1 MLYIQWDQNKRLV
14 IFHFDANIK
23 YQPLKHLN
31 VWGVGGCSIGYCESK
46 HTTITRLLSISNPN
60 MLWSCNLSHTSQ
72 VVFLWL
78 IGMQWSFRA
87 SHPHTQKF
95 IDIEIW
101 LCKWASCLLLLVLC
115 FVFFFFFGCEHWPT
129 LHLIVR
135 SVQILLGL
143 CVVGTCSHENYFT
156 LSVGV
161 CVWEIFHLHR
171 LYFILFFNLQN
182 RVTSFLSESFFFNF
196 IFLVSIS

>member
-1 MLYIQWDQNKRLV
+1 MCGSRWLLHWVLWEQTYYIT
-14 IFHFDANIK
+14 
-23 YQPLKHLN
+23 
-31 VWGVGGCSIGYCESK
+31 C
-46 HTTITRLLSISNPN
+46 LLSISNPN

-115 FVFFFFFGCEHWPT
+115 FVFFCILYFFFW
-129 LHLIVR
+129 VR
-135 SVQILLGL
+135 ALAQPPFDSPFCSDFTWFVCCGHMFPWELLRLECG
-143 CVVGTCSHENYFT
+143 
-156 LSVGV
+156 
-161 CVWEIFHLHR
+161 CVWERFSIYTDFIF
-171 LYFILFFNLQN
+171 IFFNLQN
-182 RVTSFLSESFFFNF
+182 KVTSFLSESFFVNF

>member
-1 MLYIQWDQNKRLV
+1 V
-14 IFHFDANIK
+14 
-23 YQPLKHLN
+23 
-31 VWGVGGCSIGYCESK
+31 GVGGCLLHWVLWEQTYY
-46 HTTITRLLSISNPN
+46 ITRLLSISNPN

-72 VVFLWL
+72 AMFLWL

-87 SHPHTQKF
+87 SQPHTQKL

-115 FVFFFFFGCEHWPT
+115 FVLFCFVFFFGCEHWPT
-129 LHLIVR
+129 HHLIVR

-143 CVVGTCSHENYFT
+143 CVVVGTCSHENYFT
-156 LSVGV
+156 LSV
-161 CVWEIFHLHR
+161 CACERDFPFTRTLF
-171 LYFILFFNLQN
+171 YFIVFYFSICKIGSQ
-182 RVTSFLSESFFFNF
+182 VFLSESFFFNF